1 MPSPKAL
8 PSQENSAGIG
18 PPAVNEAVSAWNAT
32 KLPEEELLEEE
43 LLEEE
48 LLLEVRPEDELLEE
62 EEEELLEEELEED
75 DELLE
80 EELEAGPVQPTIAAD
95 NKATPNAKRVLFI
108 ICSPNNFLLDLDVC
122 VPASST
128 EQ

>member
-1 MPSPKAL
+1 
-8 PSQENSAGIG
+8 
-18 PPAVNEAVSAWNAT
+18 VNEAVSAWNAT